1 MFKFLR
7 GLQNFLKNEIAIDLG
22 TSSTLIYVKGKGI
35 VLDEPSVVALD
46 LYSNKV
52 ISSGNEAK
60 KMLGKTPETV
70 VAKRPMKDGVIAD
83 FEMVQ
88 EMIVYFLNKVLEKNL
103 FVRPIVLIAVPSG
116 ITDVERR
123 AVRDAALL
131 AGVQKVHMVSEPV
144 AAAVGLGL
152 PIEEP
157 VGNML
162 IDIGGGTTEI
172 AVISLSGI
180 VVNKSIRTA
189 GDEMDEAI
197 MTYIREKY
205 RLAIGEQTAEEIKIN
220 LGNAFPTYPEE
231 KMEVRGRDLVTG
243 APKTIEISSTE
254 VRNAL
259 KGVLNEIIFAV
270 KKALEQTPPEL
281 LSDIIDR
288 GIYLTGGG
296 SLLKGLKEL
305 LMEETNILIKTTEN
319 PRQCVVLGAGK
330 ILENIDKY
338 HQILTASSKTMV
350 KRTDF
355 ID

>member
-1 MFKFLR
+1 MFRFLK
-7 GLQNFLKNEIAIDLG
+7 GLTSFLKNEIAIDLG
-22 TSSTLIYVKGKGI
+22 TSSTLIYVKGKGV
-35 VLDEPSVVALD
+35 VLDEPSVVSMD
-46 LYSNKV
+46 LYTGKI
-52 ISSGNEAK
+52 ISCGIEAK

-83 FEMVQ
+83 FDMVQ
-88 EMIVYFLNKVLEKNL
+88 EMIIYFLNKVLEKNIL
-103 FVRPIVLIAVPSG
+103 IRPVVLISVPSG

-157 VGNML
+157 VGNMV
-162 IDIGGGTTEI
+162 IDIGAGTTEI

-197 MTYIREKY
+197 ATYIKEKY
-205 RLAIGEQTAEEIKIN
+205 RIAIGEQTAEEIKIK

-231 KMEVRGRDLVTG
+231 KMEVRGRDLISGT
-243 APKTIEISSTE
+243 PKTIEISSSE

-259 KGVLNEIIFAV
+259 RTALNEIVFAL

-281 LSDIIDR
+281 VADIIDR

-296 SLLKGLKEL
+296 SLLKGLPDL
-305 LMEETNILIKTTEN
+305 LMEETNILMKVSEN
-319 PRQCVVLGAGK
+319 PRHCVVLGAGK

-338 HQILTASSKTMV
+338 QQVLTASSKTMV
-350 KRTDF
+350 KRADF

>member
-1 MFKFLR
+1 MF
-7 GLQNFLKNEIAIDLG
+7 NFLKRLTSFVKSEIAIDLG
-22 TSSTLIYVKGKGI
+22 TSTTLIYSKGQGVI
-35 VLDEPSVVALD
+35 LDEPSVVAVD
-46 LYSNKV
+46 LYTGKV
-52 ISSGNEAK
+52 IACGAEAK
-60 KMLGKTPETV
+60 KTLGKTPETV

-88 EMIVYFLNKVLEKNL
+88 EMIIYFLNKVLEKNI
-103 FVRPIVLIAVPSG
+103 FVRPSVLIAVPSG

-157 VGNML
+157 IGNMVV
-162 IDIGGGTTEI
+162 DIGAGTTEI
-172 AVISLSGI
+172 AVISLFGI

-197 MTYIREKY
+197 VTYIRDRY
-205 RLAIGEQTAEEIKIN
+205 RVAIGEQTAEEIKIK

-231 KMEVRGRDLVTG
+231 KMEVRGRDLVSG
-243 APKTIEISSTE
+243 NPKTIEISSTE
-254 VRNAL
+254 VREAITPT
-259 KGVLNEIIFAV
+259 LNEIVTAL

-296 SLLKGLKEL
+296 ALLKGLSDL
-305 LMEETNILIKTTEN
+305 LMEETNILIKVAEN
-319 PRQCVVLGAGK
+319 PRHCVVLGAGK
-330 ILENIDKY
+330 ILENIEKY
-338 HQILTASSKTMV
+338 KQILTVSSKTMV

>member
-1 MFKFLR
+1 MFNFLR
-7 GLQNFLKNEIAIDLG
+7 GLTNFLKSEIAIDLG
-22 TSSTLIYVKGKGI
+22 TSTTLIYVKGKGI
-35 VLDEPSVVALD
+35 VLDEPSVVSVD
-46 LYSNKV
+46 LYTGKTLSC
-52 ISSGNEAK
+52 GNEAR

-70 VAKRPMKDGVIAD
+70 IAKRPMKDGVIAD
-83 FEMVQ
+83 FELVQ
-88 EMIVYFLNKVLEKNL
+88 EMIIYFLNRVLEKNI
-103 FVRPIVLIAVPSG
+103 FVRPTVLIAVPSG

-123 AVRDAALL
+123 AVRDAAIL
-131 AGVQKVHMVSEPV
+131 AGVQKVYMVSEPV

-157 VGNML
+157 LGNML

-197 MTYIREKY
+197 ATYIRERY
-205 RLAIGEQTAEEIKIN
+205 RVAIGEQTAEEIKIR
-220 LGNAFPTYPEE
+220 LGNAFPTYTEE

-259 KGVLNEIIFAV
+259 RGVLNEIIFAV

-296 SLLKGLKEL
+296 SLLKGLKDL
-305 LMEETNILIKTTEN
+305 LMEETNILIKTAEN
-319 PRQCVVLGAGK
+319 PRYCVVLGAGK
-330 ILENIDKY
+330 ILENMEKY
-338 HQILTASSKTMV
+338 HQILTMSSKTMV

>member
-1 MFKFLR
+1 MFKFLK
-7 GLQNFLKNEIAIDLG
+7 GFGSLLKNEIAIDLG

-35 VLDEPSVVALD
+35 VIDEPSVVSVD
-46 LYSNKV
+46 LYTGKT
-52 ISSGNEAK
+52 ISCGAEAK
-60 KMLGKTPETV
+60 RMLGKTPETV

-88 EMIVYFLNKVLEKNL
+88 EIIIYLLNKVLEKNL
-103 FVRPIVLIAVPSG
+103 FVRPVVLIAVPSG

-123 AVRDAALL
+123 AVRDAAIL
-131 AGVQKVHMVSEPV
+131 AGVQKVHMVAEPV
-144 AAAVGLGL
+144 ASAVGLGL

-157 VGNML
+157 VGNMV

-180 VVNKSIRTA
+180 VVNKSIRIA

-197 MTYIREKY
+197 SSYIREKY
-205 RLAIGEQTAEEIKIN
+205 RVAIGEQTAEEIKIN
-220 LGNAFPTYPEE
+220 LGNAFPTFPEE
-231 KMEVRGRDLVTG
+231 KIEVRGRDLVSGT
-243 APKTIEISSTE
+243 PKTIEISSTE

-259 KGVLNEIIFAV
+259 RGVLNEIVFTL

-296 SLLKGLKEL
+296 SMLKGLADL
-305 LMEETNILIKTTEN
+305 LMEEINILIKTTEY
-319 PRQCVVLGAGK
+319 PRNCVVLGAGK
-330 ILENIDKY
+330 ILENLDKY
-338 HQILTASSKTMV
+338 NQILIASSKTMV
-350 KRTDF
+350 KRTEF

>member
-7 GLQNFLKNEIAIDLG
+7 ELQNFLKNEIAIDLG

-243 APKTIEISSTE
+243 APKTIEISSSE

-338 HQILTASSKTMV
+338 HQILTASSKTMI

>member
-1 MFKFLR
+1 MFKFLSQ
-7 GLQNFLKNEIAIDLG
+7 LQTFLKNEIAIDLG
-22 TSSTLIYVKGKGI
+22 TSTTLIYVKGKGI
-35 VLDEPSVVALD
+35 VLDEPSVVAMD
-46 LYSNKV
+46 RYTNKV
-52 ISSGNEAK
+52 KSCGSEAK
-60 KMLGKTPETV
+60 KMLGKTPDTIE
-70 VAKRPMKDGVIAD
+70 AKRPMKDGVIAD

-88 EMIVYFLNKVLEKNL
+88 EMIIYFLNKVLQKNL
-103 FVRPIVLIAVPSG
+103 FVRPVVLIAVPSG

-123 AVRDAALL
+123 AVRDAAIL

-162 IDIGGGTTEI
+162 IDIGAGTTEI

-197 MTYIREKY
+197 ITYIREKY
-205 RLAIGEQTAEEIKIN
+205 RVAIGEQTAEEIKIK
-220 LGNAFPTYPEE
+220 LGNAFPTYKEE
-231 KMEVRGRDLVTG
+231 KMEVRGRDLITG
-243 APKTIEISSTE
+243 APKTIEISSAE
-254 VRNAL
+254 VRNSL

-288 GIYLTGGG
+288 GIFLTGGG
-296 SLLKGLKEL
+296 SLLKGLREL

-330 ILENIDKY
+330 ILENLDKY
-338 HQILTASSKTMV
+338 HQILTASSKTMI

>member
-7 GLQNFLKNEIAIDLG
+7 ELQNFLKNEIAIDLG

-52 ISSGNEAK
+52 ISCGNEAK

-131 AGVQKVHMVSEPV
+131 AGVQRVHMVSEPV

-197 MTYIREKY
+197 VTYIREKY

-220 LGNAFPTYPEE
+220 LGNAFPTYQEE

-259 KGVLNEIIFAV
+259 RGVLNEIIFAV

-319 PRQCVVLGAGK
+319 PRQCVVLGSGK

-338 HQILTASSKTMV
+338 QQILTASSKTMV